1 MRLEIKNINVVK
13 NASVKLNGLT
23 IIAGENGSGK
33 STVGKVLFSMV
44 KALSNVGLQNQDYR
58 RKTIKKYVDSLYR
71 RLSGIADRHE
81 NDLFDK
87 AFPLPSV
94 KLVNR
99 FMSIFNDEL
108 LDEQSKEIQY
118 NGLLD
123 NMKSAVFSIEGISPR
138 MRKLIEGDLAHI
150 ITCLIHS
157 DNRAADME
165 VEIKYMIE
173 SEFLNKI
180 CSSKTTE
187 SSVKLEMDDENS
199 YVNLTLSDNDVE
211 EVIFK
216 NCPLDLLQD
225 ATYIESP
232 LYIHVLDS
240 LLAASTYRELSTI
253 STNRI
258 RPLFGMVPIH
268 IKDFAE
274 KIDAVRYVPDGET
287 RPLMIEK
294 GGCFKFKDKNLYYEK
309 DGVRYSPINVAS
321 GLKSFGVIQM
331 LLDTKAISEE
341 KILIWD
347 EPENHLHPKWQI
359 AFASVL
365 VDMVKQGIPIVISTH
380 SPYFVQGIRYYSA
393 KEGMESFVN
402 YYLAEQDEES
412 ELSEI
417 NEVTHDLNRVF
428 TKLAAPLNDI
438 MNVDAARTKK

>member
-58 RKTIKKYVDSLYR
+58 RKTIKKYVDSLYK
-71 RLSGIADRHE
+71 RLSGTVNRHE
-81 NDLFDK
+81 NDLFDR
-87 AFPLPSV
+87 AFPLPSM

-99 FMSIFNDEL
+99 FMSIFNDEM
-108 LDEQSKEIQY
+108 LDEQSKTAQY
-118 NGLLD
+118 QTMLD
-123 NMKSAVFSIEGISPR
+123 NMKSAVDSFENINPR
-138 MRKLIEGDLAHI
+138 VKKLIEGDLAHI
-150 ITCLIHS
+150 NTCLVYS

-173 SEFLNKI
+173 SEFINKI
-180 CSSKTTE
+180 CSSKTMK
-187 SSVKLEMDDENS
+187 SSVKFEMDDENS
-199 YVNLTLSDNDVE
+199 YVNLTLSDDDIE
-211 EVIFK
+211 EVNI
-216 NCPLDLLQD
+216 NNYQLDLLQD

-240 LLAASTYRELSTI
+240 LLAASTYRELST
-253 STNRI
+253 NRI
-258 RPLFGMVPIH
+258 RSLFGMVPIH

-294 GGCFKFKDKNLYYEK
+294 GGCFKFKDKNLFYEK

-393 KEGMESFVN
+393 KEGIESFVN

-412 ELSEI
+412 GLSEI
-417 NEVTHDLNRVF
+417 NEVTHDLNKVF

-438 MNVDAARTKK
+438 MNVDAARIKK